1 MGGPA
6 EASSWSVSVTGGSL
20 KTLWAGVASPPS
32 RPTPAR
38 WGPLAEPQ
46 RLFLLAGH
54 LKVGRHLLTSVR
66 DVHPAL
72 SAEGPVP
79 GPLMEEGCGGL

>member
-6 EASSWSVSVTGGSL
+6 EASAWSVSVTGGSL
-20 KTLWAGVASPPS
+20 RTLWAGVASPPS
-32 RPTPAR
+32 LPMPVG

-46 RLFLLAGH
+46 RLLLLAGP

-79 GPLMEEGCGGL
+79 GPLIEEGCGGL